1 MTQASPNP
9 AASAKQALSAFEN
22 GQFEL
27 AIEGFREAREG
38 FIAAGNPLQGAE
50 MANNLAVALV
60 QAGRHQAAL
69 ESLSGTF
76 QIFLDH
82 GDWIKAAQALG
93 NEAAAYE
100 GLNDWERAESLYQ
113 QAAERFADLDDPD
126 NQQYTLQALSRIRLR
141 QGRALEAVN
150 TMQGAL
156 ESKKHTNWSTRLAQ
170 KILSLPSRMLKP

>member
-60 QAGRHQAAL
+60 QAGRH
-69 ESLSGTF
+69 
-76 QIFLDH
+76 
-82 GDWIKAAQALG
+82 
-93 NEAAAYE
+93 E